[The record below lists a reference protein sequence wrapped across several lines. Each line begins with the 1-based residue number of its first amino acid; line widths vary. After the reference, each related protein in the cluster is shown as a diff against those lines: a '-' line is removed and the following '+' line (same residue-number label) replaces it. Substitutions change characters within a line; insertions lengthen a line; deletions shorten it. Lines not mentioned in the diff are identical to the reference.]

1 MGRIVAIASLIAI
14 GLCIPVSGQQ
24 FPEVPLYEL
33 LPDDF
38 PYPIIRVCS
47 TPEGICRVPFTVPPG
62 RPCSCL
68 RADGTWVNGVCI
80 R

>member
-1 MGRIVAIASLIAI
+1 MGRIIAIASLVAIA
-14 GLCIPVSGQQ
+14 LCIPVSGQQ
-24 FPEVPLYEL
+24 FPEVPLYDL
-33 LPDDF
+33 LPYDF

-47 TPEGICRVPFTVPPG
+47 TPEGICRIPFTVPPG

-68 RADGTWVNGVCI
+68 RADGTWVDGVCI